1 MRLYFH
7 LESDD
12 VEIPDHDGLEIE
24 DPSDLRAQALEA
36 LEEISRENPQ
46 LFQYGKGWRIN
57 VANASGEV
65 LFSLA
70 FDEGAEGLRF
80 T

>member
-7 LESDD
+7 LESEDIQ
-12 VEIPDHDGLEIE
+12 IPDHDGLEIE
-24 DPSDLRAQALEA
+24 DPSALREQALKA

-57 VANASGEV
+57 VANASGV
-65 LFSLA
+65 ILFSLA
-70 FDEGAEGLRF
+70 FEEGAQGLRF